1 MLLLLAAA
9 SAQTPPP
16 HSLRDLRGALEEIR
30 NNTDA
35 VRTALLSYH
44 QLNKTYV
51 ACGTPEEAKARGAR
65 FDRTKW
71 EGGSCWTTLAWDDP
85 GLLRGGYWVVL
96 TPTGFEVHGV
106 FDGDADGVPAEYV
119 ATESKPA
126 ATVTPPD
133 EY

>member
-1 MLLLLAAA
+1 MLLLLPCAF
-9 SAQTPPP
+9 AQGAPA
-16 HSLRDLRGALEEIR
+16 HSLRDLRGALEEVR
-30 NNTDA
+30 TTTDG
-35 VRTALLSYH
+35 VRTAVLAYKE
-44 QLNKTYV
+44 LNKSWQ
-51 ACGTPEEAKARGAR
+51 ACGTPEEAKARGSK

-71 EGGSCWTTLAWDDP
+71 EGGTCWTVLAWDDP
-85 GLLRGGYWVVL
+85 GLIRGGYWITL

-106 FDGDADGVPAEYV
+106 FDGDGDGVYAEYV